1 VSVNDSKRIL
11 ALQRAGLPRE
21 AVAAIFDLELDELHA
36 ITTDPE
42 NNHLPAFG
50 GGGAPAPAFIAH
62 NWTANGDTG
71 GIFYALGTNESA
83 DAFSNPAVAGRV
95 VATESGIFTPWDPPP
110 HATYLTD
117 RDSTV
122 NIFHSSAAGD
132 HWARW
137 DFGTARSVSL
147 REYTVRSRWD
157 SNQVAGGGPG
167 HPTAWQLQ
175 GSNDGSTWDVID
187 VVAAA
192 GFTALDQWK
201 HFTCDNPDLGP
212 YRYIRLLDSADTYL
226 ILGEVELYGDLY
238 TS

>member
-117 RDSTV
+117 RDSTPRRRATTGRGGT
-122 NIFHSSAAGD
+122 SA
-132 HWARW
+132 RR
-137 DFGTARSVSL
+137 ARSRCASTPSGL
-147 REYTVRSRWD
+147 
-157 SNQVAGGGPG
+157 GG
-167 HPTAWQLQ
+167 TR
-175 GSNDGSTWDVID
+175 T
-187 VVAAA
+187 
-192 GFTALDQWK
+192 
-201 HFTCDNPDLGP
+201 
-212 YRYIRLLDSADTYL
+212 R
-226 ILGEVELYGDLY
+226 
-238 TS
+238 